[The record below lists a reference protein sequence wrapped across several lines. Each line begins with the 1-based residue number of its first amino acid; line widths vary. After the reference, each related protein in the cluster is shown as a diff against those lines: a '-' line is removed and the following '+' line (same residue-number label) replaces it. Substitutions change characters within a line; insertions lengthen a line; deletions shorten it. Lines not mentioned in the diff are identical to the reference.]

1 MAETPDAGAREQLPS
16 EGSQIFA
23 RHRDLL
29 GVAVLGGDTVV
40 AISAAVALRAH
51 APVGLLVAWVAVAI
65 VSSYGWEFIQR
76 LYPNQNRRHDRIDDR
91 LGWVATIAW
100 ATLPW
105 MVIGAVDQGEVAWIL
120 VFVVG
125 FGIATDLLYQSP
137 TETPELDVQL
147 ILYPTSFVVAFALS
161 GQWLPIVAVGAMA
174 FSLVVAARV
183 WLDVNE
189 VLIERR
195 TKIEEDAKTDPLTG
209 LATRA
214 AATEIVE
221 AFAAAGRADV
231 HCAFIDIDDF
241 KYLNDNHG
249 YAVGDQ
255 VLRAVGRDLVA
266 KLPPSWTVARFGG
279 DEFVAVG
286 PEPADFH
293 PILESTFAIDGPQP
307 FEIAQSLT
315 VGMTSLPSAGLDAAT
330 LFREAAGALRHAKRL
345 GKHQVLE
352 VTPQLR
358 AVDASRSELGR
369 QAGAALDA
377 GEIIPWA
384 QLIVDL
390 ETGEPAGLEL
400 LARWIRPDGDVI
412 SPADFI
418 PVIEEQGRGPALG
431 MRMIDHAIAT
441 LSQVDVR
448 EAGLF
453 LSVNVSAR
461 HLYHRRLPR
470 EVEARLRRY
479 GVEADRLI
487 LEVTESEHLP
497 SSPIWRETAEQ
508 LLEVGVGLAMD
519 DLGTGYSTV
528 SKLLDVPFSHVK
540 VDRVFT
546 QALDRPGTTQLAAAF
561 ATIAAGAGMSSVVE
575 GIETDDQAD
584 AMRAAGY
591 RLGQGFLFHRP
602 EPLED
607 AITRAIRQVAAE
619 SPRSAHLGP
628 T

>member
-221 AFAAAGRADV
+221 AFAGGRSSRRP
-231 HCAFIDIDDF
+231 
-241 KYLNDNHG
+241 
-249 YAVGDQ
+249 
-255 VLRAVGRDLVA
+255 LRLHR
-266 KLPPSWTVARFGG
+266 
-279 DEFVAVG
+279 
-286 PEPADFH
+286 
-293 PILESTFAIDGPQP
+293 
-307 FEIAQSLT
+307 
-315 VGMTSLPSAGLDAAT
+315 
-330 LFREAAGALRHAKRL
+330 
-345 GKHQVLE
+345 
-352 VTPQLR
+352 
-358 AVDASRSELGR
+358 
-369 QAGAALDA
+369 
-377 GEIIPWA
+377 
-384 QLIVDL
+384 
-390 ETGEPAGLEL
+390 
-400 LARWIRPDGDVI
+400 
-412 SPADFI
+412 
-418 PVIEEQGRGPALG
+418 
-431 MRMIDHAIAT
+431 
-441 LSQVDVR
+441 
-448 EAGLF
+448 
-453 LSVNVSAR
+453 
-461 HLYHRRLPR
+461 HRRLQVPQR
-470 EVEARLRRY
+470 QPRLRR
-479 GVEADRLI
+479 R
-487 LEVTESEHLP
+487 
-497 SSPIWRETAEQ
+497 
-508 LLEVGVGLAMD
+508 
-519 DLGTGYSTV
+519 
-528 SKLLDVPFSHVK
+528 
-540 VDRVFT
+540 
-546 QALDRPGTTQLAAAF
+546 RPGVAS
-561 ATIAAGAGMSSVVE
+561 G
-575 GIETDDQAD
+575 
-584 AMRAAGY
+584 RA
-591 RLGQGFLFHRP
+591 
-602 EPLED
+602 
-607 AITRAIRQVAAE
+607 
-619 SPRSAHLGP
+619 
-628 T
+628 